1 MAEDR
6 SDPRRS
12 TEDAQAPAEHDVYL
26 DADRQDFVEDLA
38 VMMNHAAGLPLTDGR
53 VLGYLMMTQADHTSS
68 AQLAQGLQASSGAI
82 SMATRRL
89 VESGFVKRHVIP
101 GDRRHY
107 FRTETD
113 VWGSWLATERRYLD
127 RQRDVIARGL
137 ATTDPDDPADAPV
150 RERLEN
156 GRDYM
161 TWLQGHHR
169 AMLEE
174 WEAFKAERR
183 SGSRKKRSPTT
194 HEEEG

>member
-12 TEDAQAPAEHDVYL
+12 TEDAQETAEHDVYL
-26 DADRQDFVEDLA
+26 DADRQGFVEDLA

-169 AMLEE
+169 AMLAE

-183 SGSRKKRSPTT
+183 SGNRKKRSPTT
-194 HEEEG
+194 HEEED